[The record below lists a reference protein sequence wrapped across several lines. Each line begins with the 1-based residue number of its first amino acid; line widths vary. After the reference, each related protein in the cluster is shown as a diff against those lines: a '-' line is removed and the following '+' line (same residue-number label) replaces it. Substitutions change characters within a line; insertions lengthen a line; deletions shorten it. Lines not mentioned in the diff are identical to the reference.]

1 MHFDCQQYVELNS
14 GLNLFSNGDYMNK
27 NDIDCSIIIP
37 VYYNEFNIEPTFN
50 TLQKE
55 VLQKNKDIRYEII
68 FIDDGSGDNS
78 ISKLLEMRDKDPDL
92 IKIIKLTK
100 NFGQLAAMIAGY
112 KYCYGKCAIVIDAD
126 LQDPPELINQM
137 QHSFFNEGYEIVIG
151 TRAKRKES
159 LYRRI
164 TSRMAYSIIRKF
176 TKVDM
181 PDNGFNCSLMS
192 RKIIEIILTNLEA
205 NPFFGGDILS
215 TGYKVKHIPYTRQ
228 KREIGKSRLV
238 FGKKIKIVLDS
249 ILAFSYLPIR
259 IMSVAGII
267 ISFLGFIYAGMI
279 IYSRLFGG
287 DYPFKGWAPI
297 MVLIL
302 VLSGFQMLMLG
313 VIGEYLWRTWDQ
325 VRNKPRYIIEKI
337 YD

>member
-1 MHFDCQQYVELNS
+1 
-14 GLNLFSNGDYMNK
+14 MN
-27 NDIDCSIIIP
+27 NIDIDCSIIIP

-50 TLQKE
+50 ALQTA
-55 VLQKNKDIRYEII
+55 VLQKNQEKKYELI

-78 ISKLLEMRDKDPDL
+78 ISKLLELREKYPNL
-92 IKIIKLTK
+92 IKIIKLSR
-100 NFGQLAAMIAGY
+100 NFGQLAAMVAGY
-112 KYCYGKCAIVIDAD
+112 KYCQGKCAVVIDAD

-137 QHSFFNEGYEIVIG
+137 LDSFFNEGYEIVIG
-151 TRAKRKES
+151 TRTKRKES
-159 LYRRI
+159 LYRKL
-164 TSRMAYSIIRKF
+164 TSRMAYATIRKF
-176 TKVDM
+176 TNVEI
-181 PDNGFNCSLMS
+181 PDNGFNCSLLS
-192 RKIIEIILTNLEA
+192 RKILDIILTNLEA
-205 NPFFGGDILS
+205 NPFFQGDILS
-215 TGYKVKHIPYTRQ
+215 TGYEVKQIPYTRQ
-228 KREIGKSRLV
+228 KRDIGKSRLV
-238 FGKKIKIVLDS
+238 FGRKIKIVLDS

-279 IYSRLFGG
+279 IYSQLFGG
-287 DYPFKGWAPI
+287 EYPFKGWAPI